1 MNTDLGMQ
9 ELLEIERK
17 NELDLNDLGPK
28 DDSQLYINKIKH
40 CDRKTRFTTFLA
52 LFQFLE
58 PKANRMTL
66 CCGGKTSKQKIIL
79 LDKPGRKRKL
89 ALIDVFFCSVDAP
102 LSWIAS

>member
-17 NELDLNDLGPK
+17 NELDLNDLGLK
-28 DDSQLYINKIKH
+28 DDSQLYIDKIKY
-40 CDRKTRFTTFLA
+40 CDRKTRFYTGLPNWATFLA
-52 LFQFLE
+52 LFQFFE

-66 CCGGKTSKQKIIL
+66 WCRGKTSKQKIIL

-89 ALIDVFFCSVDAP
+89 ALIDEFLWC
-102 LSWIAS
+102 